1 VNVTYELRRLIA
13 DARAH
18 GLTSLDLASLERLV
32 FRAEEHARRDL
43 VDRRR
48 DMLVVGLDDT

>member
-1 VNVTYELRRLIA
+1 MNVTYELRRLIA

-32 FRAEEHARRDL
+32 FRAEEHQRHDL
-43 VDRRR
+43 LRKG
-48 DMLVVGLDDT
+48 DMLVVGLDD

>member
-1 VNVTYELRRLIA
+1 MNVTYELRRLIA

-32 FRAEEHARRDL
+32 FRAEEHQRRDL
-43 VDRRR
+43 LRQG
-48 DMLVVGLDDT
+48 DMLVVGLDDN

>member
-1 VNVTYELRRLIA
+1 MNITYELRRLIA

-43 VDRRR
+43 LARS
-48 DMLVVGLDDT
+48 DMLVVGLDD

>member
-13 DARAH
+13 DARAP

-48 DMLVVGLDDT
+48 DMLPHD

>member
-32 FRAEEHARRDL
+32 FRAEDARRDL

-48 DMLVVGLDDT
+48 DMLVVDLDD